1 MTGFIIRSCSS
12 EPSAEKH
19 PLFRAIQG
27 FKSGPADYDGNI
39 EGETYAMTSRPT
51 PSALALAA
59 ILVCTT
65 ALPAAHAQ
73 QAQQTQQAQPGQPAA
88 QTMPRQAA
96 WHDRAAL
103 KRTVEEFL
111 QVQTGGLPGQVTVAV
126 GAIDPRMTLAACPA
140 PQAFFMQG
148 ARAWGKTTVGVRC
161 ATPVAWTVYIQASV
175 SVMGEYV
182 ASAAPLA
189 QGQAIEAGQLV
200 MLKGDLTM
208 LPAGI
213 ATDIAQVVGR
223 SSISSLPPGTPM
235 RIDTLRSKP
244 VVQSGQLV
252 RLVSSGSGFSVS
264 AEARAMG
271 TAGDGQVVQV
281 KTSGGQ
287 QITGI
292 AKAGGLVEVA
302 F

>member
-1 MTGFIIRSCSS
+1 MTPYAPHLAVR
-12 EPSAEKH
+12 
-19 PLFRAIQG
+19 RAG
-27 FKSGPADYDGNI
+27 AL
-39 EGETYAMTSRPT
+39 
-51 PSALALAA
+51 ALALAA
-59 ILVCTT
+59 LAGAPARAQQPPPAQVQ
-65 ALPAAHAQ
+65 AAPPRPAAY
-73 QAQQTQQAQPGQPAA
+73 
-88 QTMPRQAA
+88 
-96 WHDRAAL
+96 HDRAAL
-103 KRTVEEFL
+103 KRTVEDFL
-111 QVQTGGLPGQVTVAV
+111 QVQTGGLPGEVTVAV
-126 GAIDPRMTLAACPA
+126 GAIDPRMSLAPCPA
-140 PQAFFMQG
+140 PQAFFAPG

-161 ATPVAWTVYIQASV
+161 ATPAAWTVYIQASV
-175 SVMGEYV
+175 SVIGDYV

-213 ATDIAQVVGR
+213 ATDIGQVVGR

-235 RIDTLRSKP
+235 RVDTLRSKP

-271 TAGDGQVVQV
+271 NAGDGQVVQV

>member
-1 MTGFIIRSCSS
+1 MTSS
-12 EPSAEKH
+12 LTH
-19 PLFRAIQG
+19 TAIQLAAAG
-27 FKSGPADYDGNI
+27 AIALLSA
-39 EGETYAMTSRPT
+39 T
-51 PSALALAA
+51 PSS
-59 ILVCTT
+59 
-65 ALPAAHAQ
+65 AQ
-73 QAQQTQQAQPGQPAA
+73 IPPAQPAQP
-88 QTMPRQAA
+88 QPRQAA
-96 WHDRAAL
+96 YHDRAAL

-126 GAIDPRMTLAACPA
+126 GAIDPRMSLAPCPD
-140 PQAFFMQG
+140 PQAFFMPG

-161 ATPVAWTVYIQASV
+161 ATPSAWTVYIQASV
-175 SVMGEYV
+175 TVIGEYV

-213 ATDIAQVVGR
+213 ATDISQVVGR
-223 SSISSLPPGTPM
+223 SSNSSLPPGTPM
-235 RIDTLRSKP
+235 RIDTLRTKP

>member
-1 MTGFIIRSCSS
+1 MKRLLTT
-12 EPSAEKH
+12 AA
-19 PLFRAIQG
+19 L
-27 FKSGPADYDGNI
+27 
-39 EGETYAMTSRPT
+39 
-51 PSALALAA
+51 LAL
-59 ILVCTT
+59 L
-65 ALPAAHAQ
+65 
-73 QAQQTQQAQPGQPAA
+73 PAA
-88 QTMPRQAA
+88 QTQAQQAA
-96 WHDRAAL
+96 PLRQDAAAL
-103 KRTVEEFL
+103 KRSVEQFL
-111 QVQTGGLPGQVTVAV
+111 QVQSGGLPGQVTVAV
-126 GAIDPRMTLAACPA
+126 GAVDPRMNLAACPD
-140 PQAFFMQG
+140 PQAFFMPG

-161 ATPVAWTVYIQASV
+161 VAPAAWTIYIQATV
-175 SVMGEYV
+175 TVVGDYI

-200 MLKGDLTM
+200 TLKGDLTT

-213 ATDIAQVVGR
+213 ATDMGQVIGR
-223 SSISSLPPGTPM
+223 STNISLPPGTPL
-235 RIDTLRSKP
+235 RLDTLRSKP

-252 RLVSSGSGFSVS
+252 RLVSSGNGFSVS
-264 AEARAMG
+264 AEARAMS

>member
-1 MTGFIIRSCSS
+1 MTGFIIRSCPG
-12 EPSAEKH
+12 EPSTEKH
-19 PLFRAIQG
+19 PLFRAIQA
-27 FKSGPADYDGNI
+27 FKSGPADYDGAI

-51 PSALALAA
+51 PTAIQLAA
-59 ILVCTT
+59 GAALVLCTA
-65 ALPAAHAQ
+65 ALPAA
-73 QAQQTQQAQPGQPAA
+73 QAQQIQPAA
-88 QTMPRQAA
+88 QVQRQGAY
-96 WHDRAAL
+96 HERAAL

-126 GAIDPRMTLAACPA
+126 GAIDPRMNLAACPA

-148 ARAWGKTTVGVRC
+148 ARAWGRTTVGVRC
-161 ATPVAWTVYIQASV
+161 AAPAAWTVYIQASV

-189 QGQAIEAGQLV
+189 QGQPIEAGQLV

-213 ATDIAQVVGR
+213 ATDIGQVVGR
-223 SSISSLPPGTPM
+223 SSISSLPPGMPM
-235 RIDTLRSKP
+235 RLDTLRSKP

>member
-1 MTGFIIRSCSS
+1 MKRLLTT
-12 EPSAEKH
+12 AA
-19 PLFRAIQG
+19 L
-27 FKSGPADYDGNI
+27 
-39 EGETYAMTSRPT
+39 
-51 PSALALAA
+51 LAL
-59 ILVCTT
+59 LPT
-65 ALPAAHAQ
+65 AQTQAQ
-73 QAQQTQQAQPGQPAA
+73 QAAPL
-88 QTMPRQAA
+88 RQDAV
-96 WHDRAAL
+96 AL
-103 KRTVEEFL
+103 KRSVEQFL
-111 QVQTGGLPGQVTVAV
+111 QVQSGGLPGQVTVAV
-126 GAIDPRMTLAACPA
+126 GAIDTRMNLAACPD
-140 PQAFFMQG
+140 PQAFFMPG

-161 ATPVAWTVYIQASV
+161 VAPAAWTIYIQATV
-175 SVMGEYV
+175 SVVGDYI

-200 MLKGDLTM
+200 TLKGDLTT

-213 ATDIAQVVGR
+213 ATDMAQVIGR
-223 SSISSLPPGTPM
+223 STNISLPPGTPL
-235 RIDTLRSKP
+235 RLDTLRSKP

-252 RLVSSGSGFSVS
+252 RLVSSGNGFSVS
-264 AEARAMG
+264 AEARAMS

>member
-1 MTGFIIRSCSS
+1 MKRLLIT
-12 EPSAEKH
+12 AA
-19 PLFRAIQG
+19 L
-27 FKSGPADYDGNI
+27 
-39 EGETYAMTSRPT
+39 
-51 PSALALAA
+51 LAL
-59 ILVCTT
+59 
-65 ALPAAHAQ
+65 LPAAQIQAQTQAQ
-73 QAQQTQQAQPGQPAA
+73 QAAPL
-88 QTMPRQAA
+88 RQDA
-96 WHDRAAL
+96 AAL
-103 KRTVEEFL
+103 KRSVEQFL
-111 QVQTGGLPGQVTVAV
+111 QVQSGGLPGQVTVAV
-126 GAIDPRMTLAACPA
+126 GAIDPRMNLAACA
-140 PQAFFMQG
+140 DPQAFFMPG

-161 ATPVAWTVYIQASV
+161 ATPAAWTVYIQATV
-175 SVMGEYV
+175 TVVGEYI

-200 MLKGDLTM
+200 TLKGDLTT

-213 ATDIAQVVGR
+213 ATDMGQVIGR
-223 SSISSLPPGTPM
+223 STNISLPPGTPL
-235 RIDTLRSKP
+235 RLDTLRSKP

-252 RLVSSGSGFSVS
+252 RLVSSGNGFSVS
-264 AEARAMG
+264 AEARAMS

>member
-1 MTGFIIRSCSS
+1 MKRLLTT
-12 EPSAEKH
+12 AA
-19 PLFRAIQG
+19 L
-27 FKSGPADYDGNI
+27 
-39 EGETYAMTSRPT
+39 
-51 PSALALAA
+51 LAL
-59 ILVCTT
+59 
-65 ALPAAHAQ
+65 LPAATAQ
-73 QAQQTQQAQPGQPAA
+73 QAAAPRPGAYQDP
-88 QTMPRQAA
+88 
-96 WHDRAAL
+96 AAL
-103 KRTVEEFL
+103 KRSVEQFL
-111 QVQTGGLPGQVTVAV
+111 QVQSGGLPGQVTVTV
-126 GAIDPRMTLAACPA
+126 GAVDPRMNLAACA
-140 PQAFFMQG
+140 EPQAFFMPG

-161 ATPVAWTVYIQASV
+161 ATPTAWTVYIQATV
-175 SVMGEYV
+175 TVVGDYI

-200 MLKGDLTM
+200 TLKGDLTM

-213 ATDIAQVVGR
+213 ATDMGQVIGR
-223 SSISSLPPGTPM
+223 STNISLPPGTPL
-235 RIDTLRSKP
+235 RLDTLRSKP

-252 RLVSSGSGFSVS
+252 RLVSSGNGFSVS
-264 AEARAMG
+264 AEARAMS

>member
-12 EPSAEKH
+12 EPSTEKH

-39 EGETYAMTSRPT
+39 EGETYAMTSRHT
-51 PSALALAA
+51 HTMQSAIRLAA
-59 ILVCTT
+59 VALLSVT
-65 ALPAAHAQ
+65 ASAA
-73 QAQQTQQAQPGQPAA
+73 QAQQNQANQQAQP
-88 QTMPRQAA
+88 RQAA
-96 WHDRAAL
+96 YHDRAAL

-111 QVQTGGLPGQVTVAV
+111 QVQTGGLPGQVTVTV
-126 GAIDPRMTLAACPA
+126 GAIDPRMSLAPCPA
-140 PQAFFMQG
+140 PQAFFMPG

-161 ATPVAWTVYIQASV
+161 ATPAAWTVYIQASV
-175 SVMGEYV
+175 TVIGEYV

-213 ATDIAQVVGR
+213 ATDINQVVGR
-223 SSISSLPPGTPM
+223 SSNSSLPPGTPM
-235 RIDTLRSKP
+235 RIDTLRTKP

>member
-1 MTGFIIRSCSS
+1 MTGFIIRSCLS
-12 EPSAEKH
+12 EPSTEKH
-19 PLFRAIQG
+19 PLFRAIQA
-27 FKSGPADYDGNI
+27 FKSGPPDYDGNI
-39 EGETYAMTSRPT
+39 EGETYAMTSRLT
-51 PSALALAA
+51 HTAIQLAA
-59 ILVCTT
+59 TGAIALLSAT
-65 ALPAAHAQ
+65 ASTAQAQ
-73 QAQQTQQAQPGQPAA
+73 QAQ
-88 QTMPRQAA
+88 PRQAA
-96 WHDRAAL
+96 YHDRAAL

-126 GAIDPRMTLAACPA
+126 GAIDPRMSLAPCPA
-140 PQAFFMQG
+140 PQAFFMPG

-161 ATPVAWTVYIQASV
+161 ATPSAWTVYIQASV
-175 SVMGEYV
+175 TVIGEYV

-189 QGQAIEAGQLV
+189 QGQTIEAGQLV

-213 ATDIAQVVGR
+213 ATDINQVVGR
-223 SSISSLPPGTPM
+223 SSNSSLPPGTPM
-235 RIDTLRSKP
+235 RIDTLRTKP

-252 RLVSSGSGFSVS
+252 RLVSNGSGFSVS
-264 AEARAMG
+264 AEARAMS

>member
-1 MTGFIIRSCSS
+1 MTAAVALLS
-12 EPSAEKH
+12 
-19 PLFRAIQG
+19 
-27 FKSGPADYDGNI
+27 
-39 EGETYAMTSRPT
+39 MT
-51 PSALALAA
+51 A
-59 ILVCTT
+59 T
-65 ALPAAHAQ
+65 AQL
-73 QAQQTQQAQPGQPAA
+73 QAQQNPQQSAQPARPGQQVQQGQQIQPA
-88 QTMPRQAA
+88 QPRQAA
-96 WHDRAAL
+96 YHDRAAL

-126 GAIDPRMTLAACPA
+126 GAIDPRMNLAACSD
-140 PQAFFMQG
+140 PQAFFMPG

-161 ATPVAWTVYIQASV
+161 ATPAVWTVYIQASV
-175 SVMGEYV
+175 SVMGDYV

-189 QGQAIEAGQLV
+189 QGQAIEASQLTV
-200 MLKGDLTM
+200 LKGDLTM
-208 LPAGI
+208 LPPGI
-213 ATDIAQVVGR
+213 ATDISQVVGR
-223 SSISSLPPGTPM
+223 SSNSSLPPGTPM
-235 RIDTLRSKP
+235 RIDTLRTKP

-252 RLVSSGSGFSVS
+252 RLVSTGSGFSVS

-287 QITGI
+287 QISGI

>member
-12 EPSAEKH
+12 EPSTEKH

-27 FKSGPADYDGNI
+27 FESAPADYDDNI
-39 EGETYAMTSRPT
+39 EGETYAMTSRHT
-51 PSALALAA
+51 QSALRLAA
-59 ILVCTT
+59 IALLSLT
-65 ALPAAHAQ
+65 AASAAQAQ
-73 QAQQTQQAQPGQPAA
+73 QAPQAQ
-88 QTMPRQAA
+88 PRQAA
-96 WHDRAAL
+96 YHDRAAL

-126 GAIDPRMTLAACPA
+126 GAIDPRMSLAPCPD
-140 PQAFFMQG
+140 PQAFFMPG

-161 ATPVAWTVYIQASV
+161 ATPAAWTVYIQASV
-175 SVMGEYV
+175 TVIGEYV

-213 ATDIAQVVGR
+213 ATDINQVVGR
-223 SSISSLPPGTPM
+223 SSNSSLPPGTPM
-235 RIDTLRSKP
+235 RIDTLRTKP

-252 RLVSSGSGFSVS
+252 RLVSSGAGFSVS

>member
-1 MTGFIIRSCSS
+1 MTGFIIRSCLS
-12 EPSAEKH
+12 EPSTEKH

-27 FKSGPADYDGNI
+27 FKIWPPDYDGNI
-39 EGETYAMTSRPT
+39 EGETYAMTSRLT
-51 PSALALAA
+51 QTAIHLAA
-59 ILVCTT
+59 IALLSVT
-65 ALPAAHAQ
+65 AVSTH
-73 QAQQTQQAQPGQPAA
+73 AQQTQQAQP
-88 QTMPRQAA
+88 RQAA
-96 WHDRAAL
+96 YHDRAAL

-126 GAIDPRMTLAACPA
+126 GAIDPRMSLAPCPA
-140 PQAFFMQG
+140 PQAFFTPG

-161 ATPVAWTVYIQASV
+161 ATPSPWTVYIQASV
-175 SVMGEYV
+175 TVIGEYV

-189 QGQAIEAGQLV
+189 QGQTIEAGQLM
-200 MLKGDLTM
+200 MLQGDLTM

-213 ATDIAQVVGR
+213 ATDINQVVGR
-223 SSISSLPPGTPM
+223 SSNSSLPPGTPM
-235 RIDTLRSKP
+235 RIDTLRTKP

-264 AEARAMG
+264 AEARAMS

-287 QITGI
+287 QISGI